1 MTESFTSSIEEVID
15 SLCDS
20 TPSDESKEVSIDLNT
35 TKYISKSPL
44 VQYDVSRYG
53 DYDNQIGE
61 TSVCRLERMKIPR
74 FDPNQD
80 VPVSSLKT
88 LKSTI
93 IMSTKAEEKK
103 LEERNHYDVIP
114 FMLIA

>member
-80 VPVSSLKT
+80 VPISSLKT

-93 IMSTKAEEKK
+93 MMSTKAGGKKQEEKNN
-103 LEERNHYDVIP
+103 LDVNS
-114 FMLIA
+114 FLL